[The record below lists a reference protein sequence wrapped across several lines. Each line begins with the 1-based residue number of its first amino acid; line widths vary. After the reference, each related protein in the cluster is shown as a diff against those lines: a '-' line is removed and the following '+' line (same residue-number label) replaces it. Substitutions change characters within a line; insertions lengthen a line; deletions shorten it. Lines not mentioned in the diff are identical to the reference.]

1 VPKIEIINKK
11 DSQLAEKNGVIL
23 ALIDGDNHKF
33 YNANKILIF
42 LLCIGLCF
50 CGLKASNQEVI
61 GKRFSHSLTPF

>member
-33 YNANKILIF
+33 YNANKILICTLDWR
-42 LLCIGLCF
+42 LLHWVKS
-50 CGLKASNQEVI
+50 LKSRGN
-61 GKRFSHSLTPF
+61 

>member
-33 YNANKILIF
+33 YNAYKILIF
-42 LLCIGLCF
+42 PQDWLLLLWPKSPESRG
-50 CGLKASNQEVI
+50 
-61 GKRFSHSLTPF
+61 

>member
-42 LLCIGLCF
+42 PSTLAF
-50 CGLKASNQEVI
+50 ASMAQ
-61 GKRFSHSLTPF
+61 KP